1 MNTYTLSSRL
11 ARPPILIAPGVYDAL
26 TALIAERAGFEAL
39 YVSGA
44 GIAYTRLGRPDI
56 GLVGMS
62 EVAQTVA
69 LIRDR
74 VGAHLIVDADTGYG
88 NALNVQRTVRLLERA
103 GAGAIQI
110 EDQDFPK
117 RCGHLDDKALIPAE
131 EMAGK
136 IKAAVDARASTE
148 TLIIA
153 RTDAAAVEGFERALA
168 RSELYREAGADI
180 LFIEAPRQRDEL
192 SRITQRLGDRTS
204 KPVALMVNMV
214 EGGKTPMLPAGEL
227 ESLGFAL
234 VIFPGAIVRMLA
246 RAAEDFYGSLKTHNS
261 TEPFRARMFDFDA
274 LNRLIGTPEML
285 ERGKHYAG
293 TEPRPGRTSGRR

>member
-168 RSELYREAGADI
+168 RSELYREAGADL

-204 KPVALMVNMV
+204 KPVPLMVNMV

-246 RAAEDFYGSLKTHNS
+246 KAAEDFYGSLKTHNS